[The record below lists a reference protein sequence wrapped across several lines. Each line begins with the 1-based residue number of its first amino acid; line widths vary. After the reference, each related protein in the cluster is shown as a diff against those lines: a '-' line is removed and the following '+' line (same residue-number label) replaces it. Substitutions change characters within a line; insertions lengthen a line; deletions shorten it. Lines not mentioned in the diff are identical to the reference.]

1 MTSPTDDDHECRWRR
16 EAIEA
21 IAKIDRLQAE
31 LEDLRRQLKG
41 HKSEKMPP
49 LEREVHAR
57 TDKED
62 RRAEELRKRKER
74 AVEKTRLVTE
84 TVESTVPPDDRKCPK
99 CGREDLKSVGDGKPS
114 TTYEYVPG
122 YFRRQ
127 ICWRETLAC
136 SCGEYIVN
144 APGPERTTDKTRYGA
159 GFVAHLIVSKCG
171 DSIPLYRL
179 EKHYRRVGIPIAR
192 STMTDLFHRHA
203 ELLSPLSNRLLARVA
218 QSDIVQADETS
229 IKMLGTTKRAY
240 VWTFLSG
247 NMIAYRFSASRSGKT
262 PSEVLGGTRG
272 TLVVD
277 MYTGYNHVTT
287 VGGRERAACLAHAR
301 RKFFDA
307 KESAPEAEKALEFI
321 RDVYLVEHEIKER
334 HLEQTPTHL
343 HARQALSRPIMEKL
357 RAWIADQEGLHP
369 PKSLMGRAIGY
380 ATKNWTELTR
390 FLDDS
395 KIPPDNNASEA
406 ALRAVALGRKNF
418 LFVGHEEAGENI
430 AGLYSLVATCEANGV
445 NPYEYLRDA
454 LLRVS
459 THPANR
465 IDELL
470 PDQWK
475 PVQDA

>member
-1 MTSPTDDDHECRWRR
+1 MTSADDEEHECKWRR
-16 EAIEA
+16 DAIDA
-21 IAKIDRLQAE
+21 IAQLERLKAENEELKRRLQ
-31 LEDLRRQLKG
+31 G
-41 HKSEKMPP
+41 HKSEKLPP
-49 LEREVHAR
+49 LEREAR
-57 TDKED
+57 ALTDEEE
-62 RRAEELRKRKER
+62 RRAAELRKRKEH
-74 AVEKTRLVTE
+74 AVTKTRLVTE
-84 TVESTVPPDDRKCPK
+84 TVESSVPDDQRKCPK
-99 CGREDLKSVGDGKPS
+99 CGSEDLKSVGDGKPS

-127 ICWRETLAC
+127 ICRRETLAC

-159 GFVAHLIVSKCG
+159 GFIAHLIVSKCG

-203 ELLSPLSNRLLARVA
+203 ELLAPLSARLLARVA
-218 QSDIVQADETS
+218 ESEVVQADETS

-247 NMIAYRFSASRSGKT
+247 NLIAYRFSASRSGKT

-287 VGGRERAACLAHAR
+287 VGGRDRAACLAHAR
-301 RKFFDA
+301 RKLFEA
-307 KESAPEAEKALEFI
+307 KDSAPEAERALELI
-321 RDVYLVEHEIKER
+321 RDVYLVEHEIKAR
-334 HLEQTPTHL
+334 RLEQTGAHL
-343 HARQALSRPIMEKL
+343 EARKRLSRGFMGKL
-357 RAWIADQEGLHP
+357 REWLAQQEGLHP
-369 PKSLMGRAIGY
+369 PKSLAGKAISY
-380 ATKNWTELTR
+380 CTKNWIELTR
-390 FLDDS
+390 FLDDA

-430 AGLYSLVATCEANGV
+430 AGLYSLLQTCEANGV
-445 NPYEYLRDA
+445 NPYEYLRDV

-459 THPANR
+459 AHPASR

-470 PDQWK
+470 PDHWK
-475 PVQDA
+475 PVQQA

>member
-1 MTSPTDDDHECRWRR
+1 LTSQPDDDHECRWRR

-21 IAKIDRLQAE
+21 IVERDRLRLEVE
-31 LEDLRRQLKG
+31 LLKRQLRG

-49 LEREVHAR
+49 LEREVRALS
-57 TDKED
+57 DKDE
-62 RRAEELRKRKER
+62 RRADELRKRKER
-74 AVEKTRLVTE
+74 AVAKTQMATE
-84 TVESTVPPDDRKCPK
+84 TVESRVPPEQRKCPR
-99 CGREDLKSVGDGKPS
+99 CGRQDLGAIGDGKPS
-114 TTYEYVPG
+114 TVYEYVPG
-122 YFRRQ
+122 HFRRQ
-127 ICWRETLAC
+127 IYRRETLAC
-136 SCGEYIVN
+136 ACGDYIVN

-179 EKHYRRVGIPIAR
+179 EKQYRRVGIPIAR
-192 STMTDLFHRHA
+192 STMTELFHRHA
-203 ELLSPLSNRLLARVA
+203 ELLEPLSSRLLERVA
-218 QSDIVQADETS
+218 ESEVVQADETS

-247 NMIAYRFSASRSGKT
+247 NLIAYRFSASRSGKT
-262 PSEVLGGTRG
+262 PSEILAGTKG

-277 MYTGYNHVTT
+277 MYTGYNHITT

-301 RKFFDA
+301 RKFFEA
-307 KESAPEAEKALEFI
+307 QESAPEAEFALKAI
-321 RDVYLVEHEIKER
+321 RDVYLVEHEIKAR
-334 HLEQTPTHL
+334 HLEQTETHL
-343 HARQALSRPIMEKL
+343 NARNELSRPLMVKL
-357 RAWIADQEGLHP
+357 RGWLADQEGLHP
-369 PKSLMGRAIGY
+369 PKSLMGRAIAY
-380 ATKNWTELTR
+380 CTKNWTELTR
-390 FLDDS
+390 FLDDA

-445 NPYEYLRDA
+445 NPYEYLRDV

-459 THPANR
+459 NHPAAR
-465 IDELL
+465 VDELL

-475 PVQDA
+475 PAQNA